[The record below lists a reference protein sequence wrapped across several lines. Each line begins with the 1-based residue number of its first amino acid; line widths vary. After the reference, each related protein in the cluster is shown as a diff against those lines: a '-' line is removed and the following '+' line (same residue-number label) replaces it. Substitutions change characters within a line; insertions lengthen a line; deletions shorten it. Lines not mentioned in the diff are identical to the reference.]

1 MKKKRLIPILL
12 LKDGNLV
19 QAHNFKFYQNLGNP
33 EQAVKRLSEWGSD
46 ELIYLDISKKKHDIG
61 RSDTK
66 YKSTSNFLNIVKK
79 FSKFSFMP
87 TTIGGNIK
95 NLLDVE
101 KRLLVGADK
110 VSINSAVLI
119 NPKLISDV
127 AKEFGSQCLVISI
140 DVKKING
147 KYKIFFNHGVDLSKY
162 SLKEWLKIIQN
173 NGAGEILINSI
184 DRDGSKEG
192 YDINLLKSVT
202 RDTKMPVI
210 ACGGVGTFSD
220 FYEGFKKTKIDAAA
234 AANIFHYS
242 DQSVFLA
249 KNFLYKKKIKVRKP
263 YLLDIN

>member
-1 MKKKRLIPILL
+1 MKKKRLIPVLL
-12 LKDGNLV
+12 LKNGNLV

-46 ELIYLDISKKKHDIG
+46 ELIYLDISKKKHEIG
-61 RSDTK
+61 RSDIK
-66 YKSTSNFLNIVKK
+66 YKSSSNFLSIIKK

-95 NLLDVE
+95 NLFDVE
-101 KRLLVGADK
+101 KRLLIGADK
-110 VSINSAVLI
+110 VSINSAALI
-119 NPKLISDV
+119 NPKLISEI
-127 AKEFGSQCLVISI
+127 AKEFGSQCLVISV

-147 KYKIFFNHGVDLSKY
+147 QYKIYFNHGIDLSNFN
-162 SLKEWLKIIQN
+162 LKEWLKIIYN

-192 YDINLLKSVT
+192 YDINLLKIVT
-202 RDTKMPVI
+202 KHSKIPVI
-210 ACGGVGTFSD
+210 ACGGVGTFAH
-220 FYEGFKKTKIDAAA
+220 FYQGFKKTNIDAAA

-263 YLLDIN
+263 SLININ

>member
-46 ELIYLDISKKKHDIG
+46 ELIYLDISRKGHDIG
-61 RSDTK
+61 RTDTK
-66 YKSTSNFLNIVKK
+66 YKSSSNFLSIVKK

-87 TTIGGNIK
+87 TTIGGKIK
-95 NLLDVE
+95 NLIDVE
-101 KRLLVGADK
+101 KRLFVGADK
-110 VSINSAVLI
+110 ISINSAALI
-119 NPKLISDV
+119 NPKLITQI
-127 AKEFGSQCLVISI
+127 AKEFGSQCVVVSI
-140 DVKKING
+140 DVKKINSH
-147 KYKIFFNHGVDLSKY
+147 YKIFYNNGTELSNY
-162 SLKEWLKIIQN
+162 SLKEWLKIIYN

-184 DRDGSKEG
+184 DRDGLKEG
-192 YDINLLKSVT
+192 YDINLLKLVT
-202 RDTKMPVI
+202 KFSKLPVI
-210 ACGGVGTFSD
+210 ACGGVGD
-220 FYEGFKKTKIDAAA
+220 FTHFYQGFKKTNIDAAA

-263 YLLDIN
+263 YLLNIN